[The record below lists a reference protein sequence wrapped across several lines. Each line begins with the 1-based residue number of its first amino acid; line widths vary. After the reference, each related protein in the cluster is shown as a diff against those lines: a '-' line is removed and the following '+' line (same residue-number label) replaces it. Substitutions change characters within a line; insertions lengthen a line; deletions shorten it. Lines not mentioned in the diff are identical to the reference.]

1 MTTESARL
9 DPSSDAKEQEHEQP
23 PHETREPRDE
33 GRDDEETQGL
43 GGDPVESER
52 PDEEEPQD
60 ANEDDVDSYD
70 DDDDFDGESLSDK
83 ANDAADFLEDLLEKM
98 DLDVE
103 IDRIFEDE
111 RIEIEL
117 YGADAGRV
125 IGKKGQTLDALQ
137 FIVNKV
143 VNRFPEDRKHV
154 LLDVEGYKERRDDSL
169 RDMARR
175 LAQKVTRTG
184 KTITVNPMPS
194 RERRVIHL
202 ALADVSGV
210 TTRSDGQGTDRRVR
224 IIPDSPQRRR
234 TR

>member
-9 DPSSDAKEQEHEQP
+9 DPASDAKEQEQEQP
-23 PHETREPRDE
+23 PQETREPRDE
-33 GRDDEETQGL
+33 GRDDDDTKGL
-43 GGDPVESER
+43 EGDPDESER
-52 PDEEEPQD
+52 PEEPGE
-60 ANEDDVDSYD
+60 AAENESDDYD
-70 DDDDFDGESLSDK
+70 DEDLGGERLTDK

-117 YGADAGRV
+117 YGPDAGRV

-143 VNRFPEDRKHV
+143 VNRFPEGRKHV

-169 RDMARR
+169 REMAHR
-175 LAQKVTRTG
+175 LAEKVSKTG
-184 KTITVNPMPS
+184 KAFTVNPMPS

-202 ALADVSGV
+202 ALADFDGV
-210 TTRSDGQGTDRRVR
+210 TTRSDGQGTERRVR
-224 IIPDSPQRRR
+224 IIPDGARGRRSR
-234 TR
+234 